1 MLPILVVLHWL
12 HGLHPAAEMLV
23 SSLLPVLAKKPNEP
37 NEPKP
42 CKPCQP
48 CQPCQPDV
56 QVMAFAC
63 VHRGSGIPIG
73 HIMCRPLVQL
83 VYQAVE
89 SMLAKLDKQHPAK
102 CLAVDKFLCW
112 IDHTNMLDILTNDQ
126 LANQQH
132 HPHQPHQ
139 PGLVGLPRTLALAPW
154 TMSPATAKLAAK
166 LAANRANGRVCC
178 KDVVMAL
185 RSLGTNVGYA
195 AYQAL
200 VPVACLNCHTCRK
213 LLVPDVMAMC
223 VDRHD
228 RHELLPDKHKY
239 AMMLA
244 KMGTNATERYI
255 LDQLPTS
262 ALTRIVRIGN
272 SLVRDASHAS
282 QASHTHLARQCC
294 MLYRAAVREYSYRE
308 RNSADPA
315 TKQAAWDDHLV
326 ESVLEGL
333 CVVMDQSA
341 ATGAC
346 QTNND
351 DNDDHDNFIWF
362 SSRVDDLR
370 ILLETCMPS
379 CVPPRL
385 VVLAVQTWT
394 KLNKTACSMWNSHHD
409 LLLWM
414 LQRLLRNAIQE
425 SSEQAQQAVQAGI
438 LNCIA
443 FELVRINSS
452 VDPLFLVAWLATH
465 QPVQLCQSGVFGK
478 LLHHAVCRRDR
489 ANLDRS
495 AYPCAQLVRR
505 ADDCLVAV
513 DQSFKLVNSLVP
525 SMDLATKAELVKQ
538 VSDHTEWMDYPAW
551 YQLVASLVISH
562 PDVGKLFFWSTSWKR
577 LVCDLGADTTT
588 TTARTA
594 RTTRTA
600 RTASQHKMHVCRLCE
615 FLLVIKDHNTCNDE
629 LQAPVARLR
638 LVIDAKPVVEL
649 YNWLCDTWLAE
660 LDQPD
665 GPCPKRVCQ

>member
-1 MLPILVVLHWL
+1 
-12 HGLHPAAEMLV
+12 MLV
-23 SSLLPVLAKKPNEP
+23 SSLLPVLANKPNK
-37 NEPKP
+37 PK
-42 CKPCQP
+42 P

-73 HIMCRPLVQL
+73 HIVCRPVVQL

-102 CLAVDKFLCW
+102 CLVVDNFLCW
-112 IDHTNMLDILTNDQ
+112 IDHTTVLDDLTNDQ
-126 LANQQH
+126 LANQPHQQH
-132 HPHQPHQ
+132 QQHQPHQ

-154 TMSPATAKLAAK
+154 TMPPATAKLAVK

-200 VPVACLNCHTCRK
+200 VPVACLNCRICRK

-244 KMGTNATERYI
+244 RMGTNTTERYI

-282 QASHTHLARQCC
+282 RASRTHLARQCC
-294 MLYRAAVREYSYRE
+294 MLCRAAVREYSYRE

-346 QTNND
+346 QANND
-351 DNDDHDNFIWF
+351 DIDDNDNDHDNFIWF
-362 SSRVDDLR
+362 SRRVDDLR
-370 ILLETCMPS
+370 MLLETCMPS

-394 KLNKTACSMWNSHHD
+394 KLNKTACSMWISAHD
-409 LLLWM
+409 LLLRM
-414 LQRLLRNAIQE
+414 LQRLLRDAIQE

-443 FELVRINSS
+443 FELVHIGSD
-452 VDPLFLVAWLATH
+452 VDQLFLVAWLAKH
-465 QPVQLCQSGVFGK
+465 QPVQLCRSGVFGK
-478 LLHHAVCRRDR
+478 LLHHAVRRLDR
-489 ANLDRS
+489 ANCNCC
-495 AYPCAQLVRR
+495 AYPCAELVRR

-513 DQSFKLVNSLVP
+513 DQRFKLVNSLVP

-538 VSDHTEWMDYPAW
+538 VSDQTEWMDYPAW

-562 PDVGKLFFWSTSWKR
+562 PDVGKLFFWSSSWKR
-577 LVCDLGADTTT
+577 LVCDLCTDTT
-588 TTARTA
+588 
-594 RTTRTA
+594 TTRTA

-615 FLLVIKDHNTCNDE
+615 FLLLIKDHNTCNGE

-638 LVIDAKPVVEL
+638 LVIDAKPVVDL

-665 GPCPKRVCQ
+665 GPCPKRVRQ